1 MEGNAMLFWLV
12 MFPILGGLAVYL
24 TGRRSKKV
32 RDVAANLVT
41 ISEFAVLAY
50 LLITKAY
57 NGDNSCTVPGIC
69 GLGLHFRYDGFRA
82 VYCGVAGLMW
92 MMTTLFSP
100 EYFRHYHNRNR
111 YYLFTMFTL
120 GATMGVFLS
129 ADLFTTF
136 IFFEI
141 MSFTSYVW
149 VAQDERA
156 ESLRA
161 AETYLAVA
169 VIGGMV
175 MLMGLFLL
183 YNMTGTLVIA
193 ELQNAVEDYLA
204 KGSMRNVYV
213 ACGCVFFGFAAKAG
227 AFPLHIWL
235 PKAHPVAPAPASAL
249 LSGILTKAGVFGILV
264 VSFRTLLGDVPW
276 GRFLLVIG
284 LITMVLG
291 AVLALF
297 SVDLK
302 RTLACSSMS
311 QIGFI
316 LIGVAM
322 GCMLGEEEGALAARG
337 ALLHMVNHSLIK
349 LVLFM
354 AAGVVYM
361 NLHKLNL
368 NGIRGFGRRKPF
380 LHVVFLLGAMGIS
393 GIPLMNGYV
402 SKTLLHEA
410 ILEGGRFLGNPD
422 LVEWI
427 FLVSGGLTLAYMT
440 KLYVCIFIEKNED
453 PELQNKYDNMK
464 DYIGLPSRLAL
475 GISGL
480 ILPVLGVAPNLV
492 NDRIAD
498 IGQEFLAVG
507 QMEHAVHYFSAENL
521 KGGAIS
527 IAVGALVYLLIVR
540 KLLMR
545 NHRYVDAWPRVL
557 DLENAVYRPVLLRIL
572 PGICGLVCRILDSII
587 DGGVVLS
594 RKTVYHDRK
603 LPHELEEGDYGTH
616 VMGSM
621 MDGMN
626 GLLNKTIRRS
636 HPKHLTQSYEHRL
649 AMHQVRRKEIRVIVT
664 RSLSFGL
671 AFTCLGLLLT
681 IGYMLYY
688 LLF

>member
-1 MEGNAMLFWLV
+1 MEGNCMLFILI
-12 MFPILGGLAVYL
+12 MFPFIGGLVAYL
-24 TGRRSKKV
+24 TGRKSKAA
-32 RDVAANLVT
+32 RDIVANVVT
-41 ISEFAVLAY
+41 ITEFAILAY
-50 LLITKAY
+50 MFVTKAFAT
-57 NGDNSCTVPGIC
+57 DNYCAVNDIC

-100 EYFRHYHNRNR
+100 EYFGHYRNRNR

-175 MLMGLFLL
+175 MLMGLFLM
-183 YNMTGTLVIA
+183 YTTVGTLAID
-193 ELQNAVEDYLA
+193 ELQVAVEEYLEN
-204 KGSMRNVYV
+204 GSMSRIYT
-213 ACGCVFFGFAAKAG
+213 ACGCIFFGFAAKAG

-264 VSFRTLLGDVPW
+264 LSFRTLLGNVQW
-276 GRFLLVIG
+276 GKFILIIG

-322 GCMLGEEEGALAARG
+322 GCMLGEEEGAMAARG
-337 ALLHMVNHSLIK
+337 ALLHMMNHSLIK

-368 NGIRGFGRRKPF
+368 NDIRGFGRKKPF
-380 LHVVFLLGAMGIS
+380 LNIVFLLGAMGIS
-393 GIPLMNGYV
+393 GIPMMNGYV

-410 ILEGGRFLGNPD
+410 ILEGSGFLTSPK

-440 KLYVCIFIEKNED
+440 KLYICIFIEKNAD
-453 PELQNKYDNMK
+453 PELQSKYDAK
-464 DYIGLPSRLAL
+464 RDYIKLPSRVAL
-475 GISGL
+475 GLSAL
-480 ILPVLGVAPNLV
+480 ILPVLGVVPNII
-492 NDRIAD
+492 NDKLAD
-498 IGQEFLAVG
+498 IGQDFMAVG
-507 QMEHAVHYFSAENL
+507 EMEHTVHYFNGENL

-527 IAVGALVYLLIVR
+527 IVVGTLVYLLIVR
-540 KLLMR
+540 KLLMK
-545 NHRYVDAWPRVL
+545 NHEYADAWPKAL
-557 DLENAVYRPVLLRIL
+557 DLENAVYRPILLRVL
-572 PGICGLVCRILDSII
+572 PGICGFVCRILDSIV
-587 DGGVVLS
+587 DGIVVLL
-594 RKTVYHDRK
+594 RKTIYRDRK
-603 LPHELEEGDYGTH
+603 LPHELEEGNQGTH
-616 VMGSM
+616 VLGSI
-621 MDGMN
+621 MDGLN
-626 GLLNKTIRRS
+626 RLLNKTIRRNN
-636 HPKHLTQSYEHRL
+636 PKHLEQSYEHRL
-649 AMHQVRRKEIRVIVT
+649 AMQQIRHKEIRVIVT

-671 AFTCLGLLLT
+671 AFTCLGLLIT